1 MNPRPSLSS
10 LLSFCSVHY
19 SSPWY
24 TATYIQNEVFHLTS
38 TELGAELGKE
48 LAKRKKKKPLQKCIE
63 VWFHGYFKFHQV
75 DSQKSAFRKNYGSI

>member
-48 LAKRKKKKPLQKCIE
+48 LAKRKKKKTLTEMHRGLVPWL
-63 VWFHGYFKFHQV
+63 F
-75 DSQKSAFRKNYGSI
+75 